1 MLYFVLR
8 RIGYGFLVVLGV
20 IIVLFLLFYVLPG
33 DPVSAMMG
41 GKGDELTRR
50 NLERELSLD
59 KPLPVQFIY
68 YVNDLSPIG
77 LHEMTP
83 DNQKKYTYFTL
94 IPLGSYSL
102 VLKVPYLGRSYQNNR
117 RVGEIIWQDIEGT
130 IVLAITAMFFA
141 TVIGMGI
148 GIIAALRANTWMD
161 YTLVSISVLG
171 ISIPSFVL
179 AILVSVFFG
188 FYLADYTGLKLTGSL
203 WDLNPFTG
211 EKELRLKNLILPA
224 FTLALRPLS
233 IIVQLTRSSM
243 LEVLSQDY
251 IRTARAK
258 GLHFRKIVLKHAL
271 KNALNPVIT
280 AVSGWL
286 ASLMAGAFFIE
297 YVFGWQ
303 GLGRTTIEAVGQ
315 RDMPVVMG
323 TTIVIACVFVV
334 INIVVDI
341 LYALIDPR
349 VRLE

>member
-8 RIGYGFLVVLGV
+8 RVLYGFLVVFGV
-20 IIVLFLLFYVLPG
+20 IVILFSLTHVLPG
-33 DPVSAMMG
+33 DPVSAMLG
-41 GKGDELTRR
+41 GKGDAITRK
-50 NLERELSLD
+50 NLEREMGLD
-59 KPLPVQFIY
+59 KSVPVQFLY
-68 YVNDLSPIG
+68 YLNDLSPIA
-77 LHEMTP
+77 LHE
-83 DNQKKYTYFTL
+83 NSSENYKKYTALF
-94 IPLGSYSL
+94 IPLGSYAF
-102 VLKVPYLGRSYQNNR
+102 VLKVPYLGRSYQSNR
-117 RVGEIIWQDIEGT
+117 RVSEIIWQDIEGT
-130 IVLAITAMFFA
+130 VILALTAMFFA
-141 TVIGMGI
+141 TLI
-148 GIIAALRANTWMD
+148 GIAIGIVAALRANTWVD
-161 YTLVSISVLG
+161 YTLVSLSVLG

-179 AILVSVFFG
+179 AIFVSVLFG
-188 FYLADYTGLKLTGSL
+188 FYLSDYTGLKLTGSL

-211 EKELRLKNLILPA
+211 EKELQLKNLILPA

-258 GLHFRKIVLKHAL
+258 GVAFGKIVLKHAL

-315 RDMPVVMG
+315 RDLPVVMG
-323 TTIVIACVFVV
+323 TTIVVACIFVI

>member
-1 MLYFVLR
+1 MVNFVLR
-8 RIGYGFLVVLGV
+8 RVLYGFLVIFGV
-20 IIVLFLLFYVLPG
+20 IIILFLLFYVLPG
-33 DPVSAMMG
+33 NPVEAMMG
-41 GKGDELTRR
+41 GKGDVITRR
-50 NLERELSLD
+50 NLERELGLD
-59 KPLPVQFIY
+59 KSLPTQFLY
-68 YVNDLSPIG
+68 YVNDLSPIAI
-77 LHEMTP
+77 HEHTAE
-83 DNQKKYTYFTL
+83 NSKKYGYL
-94 IPLGSYSL
+94 AIIPTQYAL

-130 IVLAITAMFFA
+130 IVLALTAMFFA
-141 TVIGMGI
+141 TLIGMGM
-148 GIIAALRANTWMD
+148 GIIAALRANTWID
-161 YTLVSISVLG
+161 YALVSLSVLG

-179 AILVSVFFG
+179 AILVSMFFG
-188 FYLADYTGLKLTGSL
+188 FYLVDYTGLKLTGSL
-203 WDLNPFTG
+203 WDMNPFTG
-211 EKELRLKNLILPA
+211 EKELQLKNLILPA

-258 GLHFRKIVLKHAL
+258 GLSFGKIVLKHAL

-297 YVFGWQ
+297 YVFGWK

-315 RDMPVVMG
+315 RDLPIVMG
-323 TTIVIACVFVV
+323 TTIIIACIFVI
-334 INIVVDI
+334 INIIVDV
-341 LYALIDPR
+341 LYAVVDPR